1 MGTRSLQSKIA
12 EDDGDGDQSDE
23 RTESSRN
30 QYNRDRSA
38 RTASRRSSRTAKRID
53 LGISGRRQRRWE
65 W

>member
-12 EDDGDGDQSDE
+12 EDDGDGDQSVE
-23 RTESSRN
+23 RTESNRN
-30 QYNRDRSA
+30 QYSRDRSA
-38 RTASRRSSRTAKRID
+38 RTTSRRSSRTAKRIG